1 MKNIQKPKKPHQTA
15 LQSNSV
21 TPEELQ
27 QRKDKLNQ
35 LKELDIDTTIIDDSI
50 EEENIDKLKASVLIM
65 QGKEVPAEL
74 KQRILEKSNKQQSM

>member
-1 MKNIQKPKKPHQTA
+1 MESIQKPKKPHQTA

-35 LKELDIDTTIIDDSI
+35 LKELDIDTTVIDDSI
-50 EEENIDKLKASVLIM
+50 EEENIDKLKVSVLVM
-65 QGKEVPAEL
+65 QGKEVTAEL
-74 KQRILEKSNKQQSM
+74 KQGILSKNKI